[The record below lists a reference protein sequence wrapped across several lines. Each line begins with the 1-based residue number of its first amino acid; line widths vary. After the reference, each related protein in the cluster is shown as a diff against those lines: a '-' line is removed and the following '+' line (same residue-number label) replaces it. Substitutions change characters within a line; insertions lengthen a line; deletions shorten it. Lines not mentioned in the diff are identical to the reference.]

1 VNLFA
6 RAPSVPD
13 LEDERDSFVDDLEV
27 PTQPGNRSGARLY
40 DRDLH
45 ELVGKLLA
53 HAAKQAERTKAL
65 RAEVRELRIDIR
77 RLTRRQTAQL
87 GGAVVVFEVLSRLWE
102 RFGQ

>member
-1 VNLFA
+1 VSLFA

-13 LEDERDSFVDDLEV
+13 LEEERDSFVDLEV
-27 PTQPGNRSGARLY
+27 PTQPGNRNGARLY

-77 RLTRRQTAQL
+77 RLTRKQTMQL
-87 GGAVVVFEVLSRLWE
+87 GGAVGLVELAQWLLE
-102 RFGQ
+102 RFN